1 MDLER
6 ALSGGGM
13 TSLSYWTYKCV
24 LWPVGTFL
32 AGVEGLGLVWSAIA
46 AIPIFAIQYSL
57 ERKRQEKSGETAKKA
72 PVILLRT
79 TNHDVGREG
88 EAPTEQLLTPV
99 TPTLGTAAAM
109 LILNVL
115 AVLMLAFYYAG
126 SAMAYFW
133 A

>member
-13 TSLSYWTYKCV
+13 TSVSYWTYKCV

-57 ERKRQEKSGETAKKA
+57 ERKRHEKSADKTTKTHLASASTISHDAGRKGDVSTEERVTAW
-72 PVILLRT
+72 
-79 TNHDVGREG
+79 
-88 EAPTEQLLTPV
+88 EA
-99 TPTLGTAAAM
+99 AAAM
-109 LILNVL
+109 LIF
-115 AVLMLAFYYAG
+115 MLALYYAG
-126 SAMAYFW
+126 SAIVYFL
-133 A
+133 AA